1 MSAPQPPQQPYP
13 GQGGQPQ
20 ADPQSGAADPT
31 PSPAQGLPTTTHTPH
46 ADTTQVISSA
56 LGASAGQPAQ
66 PANPEAT
73 QVVQPGGAAP
83 AAPAPDAT
91 QVVPPGQQPPVTPQ
105 YAPPSFAQPQP
116 APQQPTGP
124 QAQPQ
129 QQWGQPQAQPGQQQ
143 WGQQPQQQPG
153 YPQTGGQ
160 PQQQWGQQPGTGP
173 QPQQQWGQPQA
184 QPGQQQGWGQQQPQ
198 QGYGQP
204 QQGWGQPQQGYG
216 QPYGQAGGSNTLP
229 VAMWVSVGVGG
240 LALIF
245 NIINLINILGLPSR
259 FVPGT
264 IYISVVI
271 GFLVAIGVG
280 VLGFIGGSQGANW
293 ARITITVLGGIGVLG
308 GLSGLALGG
317 FLTILPLLLWI
328 GVLVVWWLPGTTAG
342 MKLKQAQRPQP
353 MGGYGQPPQ
362 QPPYGGGGGGYPGY

>member
-56 LGASAGQPAQ
+56 LGASAGQSAQ

-129 QQWGQPQAQPGQQQ
+129 QQWGQQPQAQQPGQQQ

-173 QPQQQWGQPQA
+173 QPQQQWGQAQA

-216 QPYGQAGGSNTLP
+216 QPYGQAAGGGNTLP
-229 VAMWVSVGVGG
+229 AAMWVSIGAGG
-240 LALIF
+240 LGLLLNIFSLITV
-245 NIINLINILGLPSR
+245 LGIPSR
-259 FVPGT
+259 YVTGMVWV
-264 IYISVVI
+264 SVVV
-271 GFLVAIGVG
+271 GFLVAIGVI
-280 VLGFIGGSQGANW
+280 VLGFLGGSQGANW
-293 ARITITVLGGIGVLG
+293 ARITISVLAGLGVLG
-308 GLSGLALGG
+308 GLSGVAVGG
-317 FLTILPLLLWI
+317 ILSILPLLLWI
-328 GVLVVWWLPGTTAG
+328 AVLVLWWLPSTTAG

-353 MGGYGQPPQ
+353 GMYGQQ